1 MARLL
6 DADLREV
13 IYKDMPVVRLD
24 ASSIVEG
31 FEHQMRMRCRRLPF
45 QQVGFP
51 FAVADDRRL
60 SQQFAPLAGFHAAIQ
75 AKDYGL

>member
-31 FEHQMRMRCRRLPF
+31 FEHQMRGIFGGEGREE
-45 QQVGFP
+45 
-51 FAVADDRRL
+51 D
-60 SQQFAPLAGFHAAIQ
+60 S
-75 AKDYGL
+75 

>member
-31 FEHQMRMRCRRLPF
+31 FEHQMRGILGGEGREE
-45 QQVGFP
+45 
-51 FAVADDRRL
+51 D
-60 SQQFAPLAGFHAAIQ
+60 S
-75 AKDYGL
+75 